1 MTDRFDVPLEDPV
14 LLEEVE
20 LVSSLMVAA
29 GQTDGD
35 LDQSQIDQ
43 ILGLPGSPEV
53 PRQAPGPGSPEV

>member
-1 MTDRFDVPLEDPV
+1 MMDRFDVPLEDHV

-35 LDQSQIDQ
+35 LDQAQIDRL
-43 ILGLPGSPEV
+43 LGLSDAPEV
-53 PRQAPGPGSPEV
+53 PRQADGPDPRGV